1 VRGGGPVVAGV
12 GRSFVASGAMILGGV
27 VALLVLL
34 LAAPAGQAAY
44 SPDLRKASLTPT
56 DLPGEF
62 EVSHSSSA
70 NGGNE
75 FERILVPKGDSAEVF
90 IVYESLLTLTCQKV
104 ERFAE
109 IKKVLRRNTARFADD
124 IRQLFMLTVLL
135 PPNVR
140 AKSVRTLNIG
150 DDAWETPF
158 DARSACCRLDAT
170 VVYVR
175 VGRILYRLTFGGTQL
190 DRAFLTSVMRAA
202 VNRIRHSS

>member
-1 VRGGGPVVAGV
+1 
-12 GRSFVASGAMILGGV
+12 MILGGV
-27 VALLVLL
+27 VALPVLL

-109 IKKVLRRNTARFADD
+109 IKKVLRRNTARFTDD

-158 DARSACCRLDAT
+158 DAT